1 MESRES
7 DRLTNVQFIIILV
20 LFAVLAGFNL
30 FSLVKSKKKDKNGVR
45 YSKKIV
51 AICLIVMTVMMTADI
66 VLCWRSGEQ
75 LDSQSVTAIAAF
87 WGTEVFASAW
97 IRTAK
102 TKQEAVEKS
111 VEKYTQ
117 PQQPEP

>member
-1 MESRES
+1 MT
-7 DRLTNVQFIIILV
+7 DYQFIIIC
-20 LFAVLAGFNL
+20 LFAILAIFNI
-30 FSLVKSKKKDKNGVR
+30 FSLFKSKKKDKTGTR
-45 YSKKIV
+45 YSKKII
-51 AICLIVMTVMMTADI
+51 AICLTVMTAMMTADI

-102 TKQEAVEKS
+102 SKQESVEKS

-117 PQQPEP
+117 TQRLEP

>member
-1 MESRES
+1 M
-7 DRLTNVQFIIILV
+7 TNVQFIIILV
-20 LFAVLAGFNL
+20 LFSILAGFNL
-30 FSLVKSKKKDKNGVR
+30 FSLVKSKKRDKTGVR

-51 AICLIVMTVMMTADI
+51 AICLTVMTAMMAADI

-97 IRTAK
+97 IRTSKA
-102 TKQEAVEKS
+102 KQEAVQKS

>member
-1 MESRES
+1 MT
-7 DRLTNVQFIIILV
+7 DYQFIIILC
-20 LFAVLAGFNL
+20 LFAILAIFNL
-30 FSLVKSKKKDKNGVR
+30 FSFFKSKKKDKNGVR

-51 AICLIVMTVMMTADI
+51 AICLTVMTAMLAADI

-75 LDSQSVTAIAAF
+75 LDSSSVAAISAF

-102 TKQEAVEKS
+102 TKQEAVEKAA
-111 VEKYTQ
+111 EKYAQ

>member
-1 MESRES
+1 MPEW
-7 DRLTNVQFIIILV
+7 QFIIILCF
-20 LFAVLAGFNL
+20 FAILVIFNL
-30 FSLVKSKKKDKNGVR
+30 FLLFKSKKRDKNGVR

-51 AICLIVMTVMMTADI
+51 AICLTVMSVMMAADI

-97 IRTAK
+97 IRTSKA
-102 TKQEAVEKS
+102 KQEAVEKS
-111 VEKYTQ
+111 AEKYTQ
-117 PQQPEP
+117 TQQLEP

>member
-1 MESRES
+1 M
-7 DRLTNVQFIIILV
+7 TNVQFIIILC

-30 FSLVKSKKKDKNGVR
+30 LSLVKSKKKDKTGVR

-51 AICLIVMTVMMTADI
+51 AICLTVMTAMLTADI

-75 LDSQSVTAIAAF
+75 LDSSSVTAIAAF

-102 TKQEAVEKS
+102 SKQEAVEKS

-117 PQQPEP
+117 PQQLEP

>member
-1 MESRES
+1 MT
-7 DRLTNVQFIIILV
+7 DYQFTIILC
-20 LFAVLAGFNL
+20 LFAILAILNL
-30 FSLVKSKKKDKNGVR
+30 FSLFKSKKRDKNGVR

-51 AICLIVMTVMMTADI
+51 AICLTVMTAMMIADI
-66 VLCWRSGEQ
+66 ALCWRSGEQ

-117 PQQPEP
+117 PQQLEP

>member
-1 MESRES
+1 M
-7 DRLTNVQFIIILV
+7 TNIQFIVILV
-20 LFAVLAGFNL
+20 LFAVLSVFNL
-30 FSLVKSKKKDKNGVR
+30 FSFFKSKKKDKNGVR

-51 AICLIVMTVMMTADI
+51 AICLTVMTAMMTADI

-87 WGTEVFASAW
+87 WGAEVFASAW

-102 TKQEAVEKS
+102 SKQESVEKS

-117 PQQPEP
+117 PQQLEP

>member
-1 MESRES
+1 M
-7 DRLTNVQFIIILV
+7 TNIQFIIILS
-20 LFAVLAGFNL
+20 LFAVLAAFNL
-30 FSLVKSKKKDKNGVR
+30 FSLFKAKKKGKTGTR

-51 AICLIVMTVMMTADI
+51 AICLIVMSAMLAADI

-102 TKQEAVEKS
+102 SKQESVEKS

-117 PQQPEP
+117 PQQLEP

>member
-1 MESRES
+1 M
-7 DRLTNVQFIIILV
+7 TNIQFIIILV
-20 LFAVLAGFNL
+20 LFAILAGFNL
-30 FSLVKSKKKDKNGVR
+30 FSLVKSKKRDKNGVR

-51 AICLIVMTVMMTADI
+51 AICLTVMTAMLAADI

-75 LDSQSVTAIAAF
+75 LDSSSVAAISAF

-111 VEKYTQ
+111 AKKYTQ
-117 PQQPEP
+117 PQQLEP

>member
-1 MESRES
+1 MT
-7 DRLTNVQFIIILV
+7 DIQFIIILC
-20 LFAVLAGFNL
+20 LFAILAIFNL
-30 FSLVKSKKKDKNGVR
+30 VSFFKSKKKDKTGVR

-51 AICLIVMTVMMTADI
+51 AICLTVMSAMLAADI

-102 TKQEAVEKS
+102 SKQEAVEKS

>member
-1 MESRES
+1 MT
-7 DRLTNVQFIIILV
+7 DYKFIVILCLFAILV
-20 LFAVLAGFNL
+20 AFNL
-30 FSLVKSKKKDKNGVR
+30 FSFFKSKKKDKNGVR

-51 AICLIVMTVMMTADI
+51 AICLTVMTIMLAADI

-102 TKQEAVEKS
+102 TKQENVQKS
-111 VEKYTQ
+111 AEKYTQ
-117 PQQPEP
+117 PQQLEP

>member
-1 MESRES
+1 MT
-7 DRLTNVQFIIILV
+7 DYKFIVILCLFAILV
-20 LFAVLAGFNL
+20 AFNL
-30 FSLVKSKKKDKNGVR
+30 FSFFKSKKKDKNGVR

-51 AICLIVMTVMMTADI
+51 AICLTVMTAMLAADI

-75 LDSQSVTAIAAF
+75 LDSSSVAAISAF

-102 TKQEAVEKS
+102 TKQEAVEKAA
-111 VEKYTQ
+111 EKYTQ

>member
-1 MESRES
+1 MT
-7 DRLTNVQFIIILV
+7 DYQFIIILC
-20 LFAVLAGFNL
+20 LFAILAIFNL
-30 FSLVKSKKKDKNGVR
+30 FSLFKSKKGKTGVR

-51 AICLIVMTVMMTADI
+51 AICLTVMTAMLAADI

-75 LDSQSVTAIAAF
+75 LDSSSVTAIAAF

-102 TKQEAVEKS
+102 TKQENVQKS
-111 VEKYTQ
+111 AEKYTQ
-117 PQQPEP
+117 PQQLEP

>member
-1 MESRES
+1 MAN
-7 DRLTNVQFIIILV
+7 TQFIIILC
-20 LFAVLAGFNL
+20 LLAILAIFNL
-30 FSLVKSKKKDKNGVR
+30 FSFFKSKKKDKTGTR

-51 AICLIVMTVMMTADI
+51 AICLTVMTAMLAADI

-102 TKQEAVEKS
+102 SKQESVEKS

-117 PQQPEP
+117 PQQLEP

>member
-1 MESRES
+1 M
-7 DRLTNVQFIIILV
+7 TNVQFIVILCLFSILV
-20 LFAVLAGFNL
+20 IFNL
-30 FSLVKSKKKDKNGVR
+30 FCLLRQRKKDKTGVR

-51 AICLIVMTVMMTADI
+51 AICLTVMTAMLAADI

-102 TKQEAVEKS
+102 SKQEAVEKS
-111 VEKYTQ
+111 AEKYTQ
-117 PQQPEP
+117 PQQLEP

>member
-1 MESRES
+1 MG
-7 DRLTNVQFIIILV
+7 NWQFITILS
-20 LFAVLAGFNL
+20 LFAVLAVFNF
-30 FSLVKSKKKDKNGVR
+30 FSIFKSKKRDKNGVR

-51 AICLIVMTVMMTADI
+51 AICLTVMTAMMTADI

-75 LDSQSVTAIAAF
+75 LDSSSVTAIAAF

-102 TKQEAVEKS
+102 TKQEAVQKS
-111 VEKYTQ
+111 AEKYTQ